1 MVSLR
6 VLQRHELEFGRGAG
20 SRKYLLEAGGAAVE
34 CAFLF
39 HEESRGLCC
48 SAQAGC
54 AFGCRHCATTYAAR
68 PFLRNLSAAEIVQI
82 TRFVA
87 EDANGG
93 APLDFLDFSGVGD
106 CCANWDAVRA
116 ASREALEAGLAGVC
130 RVTSIAQR
138 AWCLRIERE
147 GPGFALDRVVI
158 SLHGADIETRRLL
171 IPNAED
177 PWAAAGWWRNLHANG
192 TAVDLNYAVHQE
204 NSGPEHLSRL
214 AEFLHAQAGWVRE
227 IRLST
232 INPVPGI
239 AFHTPPSFDDFA
251 AALRERLPAGMRM
264 NRFLSLGAD
273 AGFAC
278 GQMRAQAQRS

>member
-6 VLQRHELEFGRGAG
+6 VLQRQELEFGRGAG
-20 SRKYLLEAGGAAVE
+20 SRKYLLEAEGVAVE

-54 AFGCRHCATTYAAR
+54 AFGCRHCATTYAPQ
-68 PFLRNLSAAEIVQI
+68 PFLRNLSEAEIVEI
-82 TRFVA
+82 ARFVA

-93 APLDFLDFSGVGD
+93 TQLDFLDFSGVGD

-116 ASREALEAGLAGVC
+116 ACREALESGLTDVC
-130 RVTSIAQR
+130 RVTSIAPR
-138 AWCLRIERE
+138 AWCLRIERG
-147 GPGFALDRVVI
+147 GPGFPLDRVVI

-177 PWAAAGWWRNLHANG
+177 PWKAARWWRSLNANG

-204 NSGPEHLSRL
+204 NSGPEHLGRL
-214 AEFLHAQAGWVRE
+214 VEFLHAQAGWVRE

-232 INPVPGI
+232 INAVTGI
-239 AFHTPPSFDDFA
+239 PFRTPPTFDDFA
-251 AALRERLPAGMRM
+251 VALQERLPAGMRM
-264 NRFLSLGAD
+264 NRFLSLGAE

-278 GQMRAQAQRS
+278 GQMRARTQS